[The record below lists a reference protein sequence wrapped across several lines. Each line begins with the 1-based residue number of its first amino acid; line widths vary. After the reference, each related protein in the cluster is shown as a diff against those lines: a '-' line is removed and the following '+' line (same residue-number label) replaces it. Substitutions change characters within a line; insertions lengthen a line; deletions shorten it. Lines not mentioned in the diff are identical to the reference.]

1 MLGIAGDVLD
11 DRRESRKGEEGGRR
25 CGMEERED
33 DLRSRSEERYMRPG
47 EKEVT
52 YALPA
57 WLDSH
62 PLTSQCPSPPPAAAP
77 AVPHLVVS
85 IAGDV
90 QRTVSDGGGGRLKS
104 VTA

>member
-33 DLRSRSEERYMRPG
+33 DLRSRSEER
-47 EKEVT
+47 
-52 YALPA
+52 
-57 WLDSH
+57 
-62 PLTSQCPSPPPAAAP
+62 SQCPSPPPAAAP